1 MPTGHVAGVGRSPI
15 WASISSSSS
24 SGSRPGRSYL
34 LRNVSTGRRRARHT
48 SNSLSV
54 WVSMPLAVS
63 STITTASTPAS
74 TR

>member
-1 MPTGHVAGVGRSPI
+1 MPTGHVAGVGRRPI

-34 LRNVSTGRRRARHT
+34 LRNVSTGRRRARQT

-54 WVSMPLAVS
+54 WDSMPLAVS